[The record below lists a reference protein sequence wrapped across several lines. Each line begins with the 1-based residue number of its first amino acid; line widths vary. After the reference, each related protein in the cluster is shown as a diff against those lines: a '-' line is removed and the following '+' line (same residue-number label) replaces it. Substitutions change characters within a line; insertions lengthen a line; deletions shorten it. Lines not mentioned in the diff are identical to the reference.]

1 MPLPAGP
8 GAVRLLTARLG
19 SESAT
24 AWRALVLRIECDGAE
39 TVWCPLG
46 DFFGSGAGVNALE
59 NWQRTVV
66 KGGPMTCRW
75 VMPYRKSARLAVQNL
90 GQEKVELKLSARIG
104 AWKWDARSMHFH
116 ANWRQ
121 QNPLPTQ
128 PRSDWNY
135 IAATG
140 QGVYVGDTLTVFNPV
155 PDWWG
160 EGDEKIWVDGENF
173 PSHFGTGSED
183 HYGYAWGDTRLFQ
196 GPFVNQ
202 IRCDGP
208 GNRGYTVVTRT
219 RSLDAIP
226 FTKSLNF
233 DLEVWHWNNFQV
245 AYAAA
250 TYWYAR
256 PGAKSNRG
264 PLPAEALTLP
274 AS

>member
-1 MPLPAGP
+1 
-8 GAVRLLTARLG
+8 V
-19 SESAT
+19 
-24 AWRALVLRIECDGAE
+24 
-39 TVWCPLG
+39 
-46 DFFGSGAGVNALE
+46 GVNTLE
-59 NWQRTVV
+59 SWQRTVV

-75 VMPYRKSARLAVQNL
+75 VMPYRKSARLAVFNL
-90 GQEKVELKLSARIG
+90 GKEKVELKLSAHIG
-104 AWKWDARSMHFH
+104 AWKWNERSLYFH

-140 QGVYVGDTLTVFNPV
+140 QGVYVGDTLTVYNPV

-183 HYGYAWGDTRLFQ
+183 HYGYAWGDPRLFQ

-208 GNRGYTVVTRT
+208 GTRGYTVVTRT

-226 FTKSLNF
+226 FVKSLNF
-233 DLEVWHWNNFQV
+233 DMEVWHWKNCQV

-256 PGAKSNRG
+256 PGATSNRG
-264 PLPAEALTLP
+264 PLPAEALALP
-274 AS
+274 AP